1 MKTFCDIIVAF
12 SPLWLTVLAV
22 LAVLA
27 VIHSDKRQYNKIK
40 FKEFKKFYELNPDR
54 WRCDTD
60 HVYCQIGKNYD
71 CEVFMFSIIDECKY
85 RLWRR
90 NRDKINMNKA
100 HAEATQR
107 MLDAVKEDI
116 TKAKEKETTDM
127 VKVIKQFIKE
137 TDEEESVVPSLLEIL
152 KRCGV
157 E

>member
-1 MKTFCDIIVAF
+1 MKTFFDIIVAF
-12 SPLWLTVLAV
+12 SPLWLTV

-60 HVYCQIGKNYD
+60 HVYCQIGKDYD

-90 NRDKINMNKA
+90 NRDKINMNKT

-116 TKAKEKETTDM
+116 AKAKEKETTHSVSAFLQLLKDTN
-127 VKVIKQFIKE
+127 I
-137 TDEEESVVPSLLEIL
+137 ESELPSLVELL
-152 KRCGV
+152 KKY
-157 E
+157 EEQ